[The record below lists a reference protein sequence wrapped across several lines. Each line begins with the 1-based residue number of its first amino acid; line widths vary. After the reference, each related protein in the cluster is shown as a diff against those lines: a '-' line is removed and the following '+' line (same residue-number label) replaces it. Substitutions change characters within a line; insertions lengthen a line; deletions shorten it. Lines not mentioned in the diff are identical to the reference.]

1 MTSNDDLAPLEPLH
15 TSIGLGEE
23 KPASGGV
30 KRDSAEPDTTA
41 NKDIASPGQVPS
53 KRPRSRSSSQSE
65 DAVSKKP
72 KLNDPAPITTPIPA
86 LVPTPI
92 PAPVAIPAP
101 ATSANGRQG
110 LLKLPVELLD
120 NVMEH
125 LYHEKKG
132 RQFLYDVTQ
141 VCKYLQAPAARPLY
155 QHVAIN
161 IDQSPC
167 QDASFMADTYLPC
180 TLDQM
185 KLHQTRTLTLSA
197 SNDEEVGYILAEFL
211 MELRDVPLK
220 ELRLTDVS
228 LSRKVDTYL
237 QMLFDADSMPLKENL
252 KELYLP
258 WACDSIPQP
267 HRMMDSSVNYTFQ
280 PTRRESKDALLVHG
294 GGYKAMS
301 HRNSETG
308 TSVNMFRRVL
318 GAFGFPTAQGFESV
332 SWSMRWP
339 EHDCAN
345 IFDMAP
351 APPPTIRCFNIT
363 HLSLGHFDF
372 GHGFPQD
379 TYTCINF
386 SSIRRLE
393 LDDCQLLP
401 RFLRHFM
408 ATGVSLQK
416 LDVQNWDYAEEL
428 WEENPHGLEAFLAS
442 FSTLKDL
449 KVVSLNPWQPDL
461 ARMISSH
468 SDLES
473 CDLSFGANSLN
484 VGMLKK
490 ILAIRP
496 NLKRLGFRHLMF
508 GLPWK
513 HDGFAGKIHGV
524 TGAQITGFDNRFAA
538 YAEVLANFSE
548 LETVVAYFEPFESDG
563 GSSKEGPGGD
573 NPPDDPMYQ
582 RLSDRILQEIRRVA
596 SKNGLGESKVATMV
610 LHDKALPG
618 EDLLGEEDVVDQNYY
633 EREYKY
639 KSGTSSK
646 MSFLA

>member
-1 MTSNDDLAPLEPLH
+1 MTQHGDEAQLERPQ
-15 TSIGLGEE
+15 TSIGLEDE
-23 KPASGGV
+23 TPT
-30 KRDSAEPDTTA
+30 SAEAQGDSPDPDMTA
-41 NKDIASPGQVPS
+41 HEDPAIPS
-53 KRPRSRSSSQSE
+53 QAPPKRPRSCSSSEPE
-65 DAVSKKP
+65 DVVSKKP
-72 KLNDPAPITTPIPA
+72 KLNDPAPVATFVPAPVATP
-86 LVPTPI
+86 V
-92 PAPVAIPAP
+92 PAPVAIPVSTTP
-101 ATSANGRQG
+101 TNGPQG
-110 LLKLPVELLD
+110 LLKLPAELLD
-120 NVMEH
+120 EVMVH
-125 LYHEKKG
+125 VRYGVKG
-132 RQFLYDVTQ
+132 RQHLYDVSL
-141 VCKYLQAPAARPLY
+141 VCRSLQDHADRLLY
-155 QHVAIN
+155 EHVAID

-180 TLDQM
+180 TLDKM
-185 KLHQTRTLTLSA
+185 KLYQTQTLSLSA
-197 SNDEEVGYILAEFL
+197 SNDKEVGYILAEFL
-211 MELRDVPLK
+211 MELRDVPLE
-220 ELRLTDVS
+220 ELRLCHVS
-228 LSRKVDTYL
+228 VTRKVDVYL
-237 QMLFDADSMPLKENL
+237 QTLFDADTPLKENL
-252 KELYLP
+252 KELHLP

-267 HRMMDSSVNYTFQ
+267 HRMMDSSVDYTFQ
-280 PTRRESKDALLVHG
+280 PTRRKSKEALMVHG
-294 GGYKAMS
+294 SGYKAMS
-301 HRNSETG
+301 HRNTETG
-308 TSVNMFRRVL
+308 TSVNMFKRVL

-345 IFDMAP
+345 IFNMAP
-351 APPPTIRCFNIT
+351 APPPAIRCFNIT
-363 HLSLGHFDF
+363 HLRLGHFDF

-386 SSIRRLE
+386 SSIRWLE

-401 RFLRHFM
+401 RFLKHFM
-408 ATGVSLQK
+408 ASDVSLQK

-428 WEENPHGLEAFLAS
+428 WDDDPNGLEAFLAS

-461 ARMISSH
+461 ARMIASH

-513 HDGFAGKIHGV
+513 HDGFGGKIHGV

-563 GSSKEGPGGD
+563 GSSKAGPGGD
-573 NPPDDPMYQ
+573 DAPDDPMHQ
-582 RLSDRILQEIRRVA
+582 RLSDRILQEIRKVA
-596 SKNGLGESKVATMV
+596 SKKGLGESKVATMV
-610 LHDKALPG
+610 LHDKALAG

-639 KSGTSSK
+639 MSGTSSK
-646 MSFLA
+646 MSFIA